1 MVLPPAS
8 VRGDLRR
15 SSNRFSPLLLAL
27 YKCPA
32 PANTRNA
39 PVRKEPIA
47 VDFPATTQ
55 AVTRWTEVRSSPMI
69 DSFDCIV
76 DEALSSPRWVF
87 SLKLERTL
95 GPDAEG
101 PRHGI

>member
-1 MVLPPAS
+1 
-8 VRGDLRR
+8 
-15 SSNRFSPLLLAL
+15 
-27 YKCPA
+27 
-32 PANTRNA
+32 
-39 PVRKEPIA
+39 
-47 VDFPATTQ
+47 
-55 AVTRWTEVRSSPMI
+55 MI